1 MNNKWKHKIVA
12 KAIRVE
18 VSQKRDQ
25 VYLVFEIID
34 QDFKNEIKKD
44 WLQDLDLKLID
55 KDLVVMN
62 YNEDK

>member
-18 VSQKRDQ
+18 VSQKKDQ
-25 VYLVFEIID
+25 LFLVFEIVD
-34 QDFKNEIKKD
+34 QDFKNQIKKD
-44 WLQDLDLKLID
+44 WLQDIDLKLID
-55 KDLVVMN
+55 KDLVAMD